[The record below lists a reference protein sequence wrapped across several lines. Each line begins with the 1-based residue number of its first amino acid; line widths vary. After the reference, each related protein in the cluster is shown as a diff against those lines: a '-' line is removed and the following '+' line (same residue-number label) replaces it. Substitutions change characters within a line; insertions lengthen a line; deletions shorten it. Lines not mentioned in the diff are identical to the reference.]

1 MITKTGI
8 YGIRAM
14 LALAQVPPGE
24 SVGAARI
31 AEVVDV
37 PQSYLSKLLQI
48 LVRDGL
54 VRSQRG
60 VGGGFQLARKA
71 ETISLFDIVESLER
85 IERWNGCFLGNA
97 VCSDQS
103 PCAMHCR
110 WIVVRQDYLQL
121 LRQTNLANVAG
132 HELLGMGLDN
142 FLSDLNSRTDKDPDG
157 CCGDPACEKEAF
169 PVERTNNHRLA
180 AGAIE

>member
-14 LALAQVPPGE
+14 LALAKLPSGE
-24 SVGAARI
+24 SAGASRI
-31 AEVVDV
+31 ADVVDV

-54 VRSQRG
+54 VSSQRG
-60 VGGGFQLARKA
+60 VGGGFQLARDAKA
-71 ETISLFDIVESLER
+71 ISLFDIVESLER

-103 PCAMHCR
+103 PCAMHPR
-110 WIVVRQDYLQL
+110 WRDVQKSYLEM
-121 LRQTNLANVAG
+121 LRETSLADLTLREPLSED
-132 HELLGMGLDN
+132 ELAHIL
-142 FLSDLNSRTDKDPDG
+142 R
-157 CCGDPACEKEAF
+157 
-169 PVERTNNHRLA
+169 
-180 AGAIE
+180 